1 MSLYRGVSD
10 LPDLHPKCELVRPP
24 GDVRPVC
31 YLRRIKMARRVHK
44 QLDLPTPPTWGGKRK
59 GAGRP
64 PKGTRAGV
72 PHASRPPHAA
82 RHPLHVTLRASRRDL
97 PSLREHRVAAAIGL
111 VLKRHGAAA
120 TATTAGPHAPGA
132 RGAAL
137 ARRLRTASRL
147 RVVHFSI
154 EPDHVHLL
162 VEAVDAV
169 ALGRG
174 LQGLASQ
181 LARRVNAA
189 LGRCGQVFADRYHA
203 HALRAPREVRNA
215 LVYVLQNHRKHVTPA
230 RGLESPFPAWVDPL
244 SSAAWFD
251 GWLGQPGRFRTDA
264 PPVVPAR
271 PWLAAAAWR
280 LHGLVHPAERP
291 RVGR

>member
-64 PKGTRAGV
+64 PKSTRAGV
-72 PHASRPPHAA
+72 PHVSRPPHAA
-82 RHPLHVTLRASRRDL
+82 RHPLHVTLRAARRDL

-120 TATTAGPHAPGA
+120 TATTTGPHAPGA

-137 ARRLRTASRL
+137 ARRLRTAGRL

-154 EPDHVHLL
+154 EPDRIHLL
-162 VEAVDAV
+162 VGAADAA

-174 LQGLASQ
+174 LQGLAAQ
-181 LARRVNAA
+181 LARRINAA
-189 LGRCGQVFADRYHA
+189 LGRRGQVFADRYHA
-203 HALRAPREVRNA
+203 HTLRSPRETRNA
-215 LVYVLQNHRKHVTPA
+215 LVYVVQNHRKHVTPA
-230 RGLESPFPAWVDPL
+230 RDLDSPFPPWVDPL
-244 SSAAWFD
+244 SSAAWFE
-251 GWLGQPGRFRTDA
+251 GWSVRRQPFR
-264 PPVVPAR
+264 
-271 PWLAAAAWR
+271 W
-280 LHGLVHPAERP
+280 G
-291 RVGR
+291 

>member
-1 MSLYRGVSD
+1 LTDYSNPRLPEDEVNVSD
-10 LPDLHPKCELVRPP
+10 RRPLRSFFALAGAVVLLCAAAAGAQQRDTP
-24 GDVRPVC
+24 TRDV
-31 YLRRIKMARRVHK
+31 
-44 QLDLPTPPTWGGKRK
+44 
-59 GAGRP
+59 
-64 PKGTRAGV
+64 
-72 PHASRPPHAA
+72 AA
-82 RHPLHVTLRASRRDL
+82 AAVATYNAERTLRAARRDL

-120 TATTAGPHAPGA
+120 TAITTGPHAPGA

-137 ARRLRTASRL
+137 ARRLRTAGRL

-174 LQGLASQ
+174 LQGLSSQ

-251 GWLGQPGRFRTDA
+251 GWLGQPGPLRTDA

-271 PWLAAAAWR
+271 TWLAAAAWR
-280 LHGLVHPAERP
+280 RHGLVHPAERP